1 MAEISFHLTGDAL
14 WRRMDRAVEKI
25 QERLVRTAQILEQ
38 AGIPYAIIGGNAVR
52 AWVVQADEAAVRT
65 TRDVNILLQ
74 RSDLPSAITA
84 MELGGFTY
92 QHSAGLDLFLD
103 GPDSKARDA
112 VHVLFAGERVRPEYL
127 LPVPD
132 VSETISIENH
142 RTLTLEA
149 LARMK
154 LTSFRDKDRMHI
166 RDMID
171 VGLIDNSWCNRFPP
185 EFAAR
190 LQQLFDDP
198 NG

>member
-171 VGLIDNSWCNRFPP
+171 VGLIDKSWCNRFPP

>member
-127 LPVPD
+127 LSTPD

-171 VGLIDNSWCNRFPP
+171 VGLIDKSWCNRFPP